1 MAVDT
6 FTGVTPQPCL
16 TPKETIMD
24 NETPEWRDGAGMHR
38 VVPEPTKQLEI
49 ENPRIAELIHALKIM
64 DQQQQKEPTY
74 CRGLIDSVV
83 TAMAALMRHYREI
96 SMSVVR
102 MEAMEKNWQKLHET
116 KWLTTK
122 IGIPKPD
129 SDDVEFDEP
138 ATDNK
143 EMP

>member
-1 MAVDT
+1 
-6 FTGVTPQPCL
+6 
-16 TPKETIMD
+16 MD
-24 NETPEWRDGAGMHR
+24 NETPEWRNGVGMHR

-49 ENPRIAELIHALKIM
+49 ENPRIAELIYALKMM

-83 TAMAALMRHYREI
+83 SAMTALMLHYREI

-116 KWLTTK
+116 RLTT
-122 IGIPKPD
+122 GFMIPKTD
-129 SDDVEFDEP
+129 FDDVQFDEP
-138 ATDNK
+138 AT
-143 EMP
+143 EHGRQVRCPCSAMA